1 MFRCIERS
9 FAAAVFRTSGAAV
22 GITLMLTANTAAM
35 AQSPFPGIGRSATAA
50 EIAAWDI
57 DVRPDFKGLPKG
69 SGSVAQGQKVW
80 DERCATCHGTFGE
93 SNEVFP
99 PIVGGT
105 TPDDIK
111 NGRVKALTE
120 GVSRTTL
127 MKLSSLS
134 ALWDYINRAMPW
146 DRPKSLTTN
155 EVYASVAYILHLG
168 DIVPADFVLSDANIR
183 EAEQR
188 LPNRNGKV
196 KYAPLWDVRGKGDV
210 VNVACMTN
218 CPVSAVLSSYLPDYA
233 KDAHGNLATQTRTV
247 GPTRGVDTSKSSVN
261 PAPAAPASQGMTLAN
276 QQNCMACHRIEGK
289 HVGPAFKE
297 VAARYANRSDAINVL
312 VEKVR
317 NGGTGNWGQIPMPP
331 HPGISDQDLTILVK
345 WVLSGNP

>member
-1 MFRCIERS
+1 MFRCIEALLASTAPRRWVS
-9 FAAAVFRTSGAAV
+9 AFAGTTMMLASWVAGAQTS
-22 GITLMLTANTAAM
+22 
-35 AQSPFPGIGRSATAA
+35 FPGIARPATPA

-69 SGSVAQGQKVW
+69 SGSVALGQKVW
-80 DERCATCHGTFGE
+80 DEKCAQCHGTFGE

-105 TPDDIK
+105 TAEDIK
-111 NGRVKALTE
+111 TGRVKALTE
-120 GVSRTTL
+120 PVGRTTL

-146 DRPKSLTTN
+146 DRPKSLTTD

-183 EAEQR
+183 QAEQR

-196 KYAPLWDVRGKGDV
+196 KYAPLWDLRGKGDV
-210 VNVACMTN
+210 VNVACMNN

-233 KDAHGNLATQTRTV
+233 RDAHGNLAAQTRAV
-247 GPTRGVDTSKSSVN
+247 GATRGVDTSKPSLN
-261 PAPAAPASQGMTLAN
+261 AAAPPSQSPMLVLAN
-276 QQNCMACHRIEGK
+276 KHNCMACHRVEGK
-289 HVGPAFKE
+289 HVGPAFKD
-297 VAARYANRSDAINVL
+297 VAGRYAGKDGAAVALAAKI
-312 VEKVR
+312 R
-317 NGGTGNWGQIPMPP
+317 NGGAGNWGSVPMPP
-331 HPGISDQDLTILVK
+331 NAGLSEQDLSTLVK
-345 WVLSGNP
+345 WVLSGSS